1 MTSHVKVRPT
11 GRRNSRLDTMYENR
25 SIALV
30 KEHPEVACL
39 FLPAWVVGNDVHSE
53 KMLCD
58 GSVFMV
64 DFIKTSVDIINFCEA
79 CFTLLDR
86 LHSAGVAHGD
96 AKVNNILV
104 KELKRAPLP
113 GEITFAWQ
121 TKRMCLVF
129 CDYETLFFYWDKS
142 NDAHWNGMIFGK
154 RWYGMRPAVEMRA
167 RFQNVLAADVYALTS
182 SILYHLTGCRLMDC
196 LALLIN
202 RTIFPLKHP
211 VAKNATF
218 YFYVPDRTANYHIA
232 TAASACASLQA
243 LRASLEVGR

>member
-1 MTSHVKVRPT
+1 MAPHVKVRPT
-11 GRRNSRLDTMYENR
+11 GRRNSRLDTTYENR
-25 SIALV
+25 SIGLV

-58 GSVFMV
+58 GSE
-64 DFIKTSVDIINFCEA
+64 FIISYIKSSVDIVNFCLA
-79 CFTLLDR
+79 CYTLLNR
-86 LHSAGVAHGD
+86 LHAVGVAHGD

-104 KELKRAPLP
+104 KELKRPPLP
-113 GEITFAWQ
+113 GELTFMWQ
-121 TKRMCLVF
+121 TKRMSLVF
-129 CDYETLFFYWDKS
+129 CDYETLFFYWDTS
-142 NDAHWNGMIFGK
+142 NDAHWNGMIVGK

-167 RFQNVLAADVYALTS
+167 RFENVLAADLYALTS

-211 VAKNATF
+211 ALRNATF
-218 YFYVPDRTANYHIA
+218 YFYVPDRTANYHFA
-232 TAASACASLQA
+232 TAAKACESLKV
-243 LRASLEVGR
+243 LRASLGVR